1 MVAKSKQIFDKE
13 QVHILV
19 FIVLKLLHFLNKYFL
34 QIYFVI
40 VLLKQY
46 NIYFYSFLNF
56 YTFLNNLYYFF
67 TITTIQYT
75 FTYLYTQLNTF
86 FTLLLTQN
94 FYFFYSLI
102 YTTLLHQYVI
112 FIYFNSCKNFFS
124 EQLLKINNK
133 IIIFNQFSVAFDK
146 RNLQDLPNN
155 KRPSHVKIVYRTL
168 LNKNKSDI

>member
-1 MVAKSKQIFDKE
+1 MVAKSRQIFDKE

-34 QIYFVI
+34 QN
-40 VLLKQY
+40 QH

-86 FTLLLTQN
+86 FTLLLIQD
-94 FYFFYSLI
+94 FYFFYALI

-133 IIIFNQFSVAFDK
+133 IIIFNKFSVAFDK
-146 RNLQDLPNN
+146 RNLQDLPNKTN
-155 KRPSHVKIVYRTL
+155 VL
-168 LNKNKSDI
+168 LMLKLFIELYLIRINQTSKST